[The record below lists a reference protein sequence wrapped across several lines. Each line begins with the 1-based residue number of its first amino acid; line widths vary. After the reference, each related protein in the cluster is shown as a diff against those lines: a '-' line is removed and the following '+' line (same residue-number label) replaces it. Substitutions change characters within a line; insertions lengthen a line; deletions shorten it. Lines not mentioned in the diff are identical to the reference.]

1 MNFYAFFTYIFIT
14 AFTPGPNNIS
24 SMSNAS
30 RYGLRKSYPYNLG
43 IFCGFSIVMIL
54 CTLFSATLL
63 NLIPRIKP
71 MLLIIGGGY
80 ILWLAWKTWRSSS
93 EINMRDGKDCSFLS
107 GFLLQFINPKIYIY
121 GITSMSTYILPSYS
135 APLILTGFAVLLAF
149 VGFSST
155 ICWAI
160 FGSVFARL
168 FKNHA
173 KLING
178 ILALLLIY
186 CAISLFL

>member
-1 MNFYAFFTYIFIT
+1 MNIYAFSTYMLVT

-54 CTLFSATLL
+54 CTLFSATMLR
-63 NLIPRIKP
+63 LIPRIKP
-71 MLLIIGGGY
+71 LMLILGAGY
-80 ILWLAWKTWRSSS
+80 ILWLAWKTWKSSS
-93 EINMRDGKDCSFLS
+93 EISSRNGKDATFLS

-135 APLILTGFAVLLAF
+135 SLPVLTGFAVLLAF

-168 FKNHA
+168 FENHA

-178 ILALLLIY
+178 IMAILLIY
-186 CAISLFL
+186 CSVSLFV